1 MYIYEVITQAKLVV
15 GPALEHAFAA
25 DAEAREEL
33 HKVRIA
39 VGNAQT
45 REYAD
50 APVDAF
56 FWLIQILV
64 KIVVNVPR
72 TFLSPERAVLDGV
85 HVQPLIDRSKLFVG
99 KSRAEKLMPG
109 ESEKVRSHPTL
120 AGNDDGVAVQILNAR
135 SSGITI
141 GRHHKET
148 DDSVVGIFG
157 GYYEQSGAQGRVRH
171 RDSSKW
177 INVKCLVHEIGV
189 AFTVGKLV
197 HVAGICGDGGELTNS
212 QTEVGRKI

>member
-1 MYIYEVITQAKLVV
+1 FCRLKRTLNGRVAYIYEVITQAKFIV

-25 DAEAREEL
+25 DAEAREEF

-50 APVDAF
+50 APVGAF

-64 KIVVNVPR
+64 KIVVNVPG
-72 TFLSPERAVLDGV
+72 TFLSLGRAVLDRV
-85 HVQPLIDRSKLFVG
+85 PVEPLIDRSKLFVG

-109 ESEKVRSHPTL
+109 ESEKLRSHATL
-120 AGNDDGVAVQILNAR
+120 TGNYDGVAVQTLKAR

-148 DDSVVGIFG
+148 EDSRVGIIG
-157 GYYEQSGAQGRVRH
+157 G
-171 RDSSKW
+171 
-177 INVKCLVHEIGV
+177 
-189 AFTVGKLV
+189 
-197 HVAGICGDGGELTNS
+197 
-212 QTEVGRKI
+212 